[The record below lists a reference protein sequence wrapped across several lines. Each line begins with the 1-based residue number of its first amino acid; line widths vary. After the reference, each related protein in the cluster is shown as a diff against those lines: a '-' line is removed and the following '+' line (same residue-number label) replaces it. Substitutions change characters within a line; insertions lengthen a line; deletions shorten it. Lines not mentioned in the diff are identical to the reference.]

1 MSPPPISPTTTM
13 TTQNREIS
21 SVKSKVHIDD
31 LNIRST
37 FSPAQGITITVDHEV
52 DADEAKVLA
61 MGYKQELK
69 REFSLWSLF
78 GMSFSLLGLLPSVA
92 ATFFYQQLV
101 IGMSPLP
108 WIIAI
113 IFITSVAL
121 SLAEISSAYP
131 CSAGA
136 PYATS
141 QLAPPKY
148 KAFFSWFAYWTNW
161 FCQITGSPAVSSTCA
176 SLMLALYS
184 FNSST
189 YTPTAGHIFG
199 LSTGIQIVCGI
210 LCSLPLRYVT
220 KFCSF
225 TAWCNVAFLIIVFV
239 MLLGGNQRMELS
251 EGATTK
257 FNSNSTAWSLENQT
271 EWPQGLTFLISFLGV
286 IWTMSGYDSP
296 FHLAEECSNAAVAV
310 PRAIVMTSVVGGII
324 GFFFMI
330 AIAYTL
336 VSIPL
341 VAEDTLGLGQPF
353 VSYMVQV
360 MKHKLVVAST
370 AFTAISSF
378 FMSLNCLLTSSR
390 VTFAYSRDGLLPGS
404 DIWKKVNPVTRTPI
418 YAVAINII
426 IGELLLLLK
435 FAGDVAIGA
444 IFSVGAIAAF
454 TSFTLPTLFKLTT
467 AKNTFKPGPWNL
479 GKFSQPIGWVSVA
492 FVVMMIPILCFP
504 TVKGKDLHP
513 KEMNWTALVYFG
525 PMLLVTIWYFVDA
538 HKWYKGPKSNIDEA
552 DIVYDAD
559 AIEDGSEVGEEE
571 KR

>member
-1 MSPPPISPTTTM
+1 M
-13 TTQNREIS
+13 NNEIS
-21 SVKSKVHIDD
+21 SVKSKGQTEA

-37 FSPAQGITITVDHEV
+37 LSPTSQGGIIINVDHEV
-52 DADEAKVLA
+52 DKDEAKVLA

-92 ATFFYQQLV
+92 ATFNYQQLV

-121 SLAEISSAYP
+121 SLAEISSAFP

-141 QLAPPKY
+141 QLAPDRY
-148 KAFFSWFAYWTNW
+148 KPFLSWFAYWTNW

-184 FNSST
+184 FNSPT
-189 YTPTAGHIFG
+189 YTPKAGHVFG

-210 LCSLPLRYVT
+210 MCSMPLKYVT

-239 MLLGGNQRMELS
+239 MILGGNQRMELN
-251 EGATTK
+251 EGVTTK
-257 FNSNSTAWSLENQT
+257 FNPNGVAWSLQNQT
-271 EWPQGLTFLISFLGV
+271 DWPQGLAFLISFLGV
-286 IWTMSGYDSP
+286 IWVMSGYDSP

-310 PRAIVMTSVVGGII
+310 PRAIVMTSVVGGVI

-336 VSIPL
+336 VSISK
-341 VAEDTLGLGQPF
+341 VAEDPLGLGQPF
-353 VSYMVQV
+353 VSFMIQV

-404 DIWKKVNPVTRTPI
+404 KIWKTVNPVTHTPI
-418 YAVAINII
+418 YAVALNII

-435 FAGDVAIGA
+435 FAGDVAMGA

-454 TSFTLPTLFKLTT
+454 ISFTLPTLLKLTV
-467 AKNTFKPGPWNL
+467 ARNTFKPGPWNL
-479 GKFSQPIGWVSVA
+479 GKLSKPIGWLSVA
-492 FVVMMIPILCFP
+492 FVTMMIPILCFP
-504 TVKGKDLHP
+504 NVKGKHLHP
-513 KEMNWTALVYFG
+513 EEMNWTVLVYFG
-525 PMLLVTIWYFVDA
+525 PMLLVTIWYVVDA
-538 HKWYKGPKSNIDEA
+538 HKWYTGPRHILDEA
-552 DIVYDAD
+552 DIVYDVD
-559 AIEDGSEVGEEE
+559 VIEDGSEVGDE
-571 KR
+571 KKELA